1 MHPSIYT
8 APTFRADPYA
18 TYRTLRDDAPVL
30 LTTRGAG
37 APVYLVS
44 RAADIMDCLRD
55 PRLKK
60 NMYNTRTPSFFERLF
75 IRPLV
80 GSNMLKAD
88 PPDHTRLRR
97 LASDAFAPRVIA
109 AWQPHIERI
118 ANRLIDAV
126 AHTGQI
132 DLIRDYALPLPLT
145 VITDMLGI
153 PAADHPRF
161 HRWSTNII
169 NSGVISGSAT
179 YLNRDIL
186 RLGLYLRGH
195 IRRRRTTPS
204 DDLLSQLMQAHLG
217 TDQLSSR
224 ELVSTAVLL
233 LIAGHE
239 TTVNLIGNGL
249 ATLLQQPAHLTHL
262 AAHPEDIP
270 RAVEE
275 LLRLCSPVQ
284 LVNRYAAEDLTIAGV
299 AIPRGAHIQLLLG
312 SANHDAT
319 IFANPEEYQLDRDE
333 AKHLAFSHG
342 IHYCLGAPLA
352 RLEGSVALRV
362 LLERLPSLQLVDPV
376 APLEWRPSIEL
387 RGLTRLPAVFTVPT
401 AVRGG

>member
-1 MHPSIYT
+1 MHPPIDS

-18 TYRTLRDDAPVL
+18 SYRTLRTDAPVL
-30 LTTRGAG
+30 LTTRVAG

-44 RAADIMDCLRD
+44 RAADILDCLRD

-75 IRPLV
+75 VRPLV

-109 AWQPHIERI
+109 AWQPHIVGI

-161 HRWSTNII
+161 QRWSTNII

-217 TDQLSSR
+217 TDRLSPR

-249 ATLLQQPAHLTHL
+249 ATLLQQPAHLNHL

-284 LVNRYAAEDLTIAGV
+284 LVNRYAAEDLSIAGV

-362 LLERLPSLQLVDPV
+362 LLERLPSLQLVDPA

-387 RGLTRLPAVFTVPT
+387 RGLTQLPATFLVPT
-401 AVRGG
+401 TARGE